1 MTQDTEHIAR
11 RIREAVEG
19 VEAPQR
25 LHAVVAEQT
34 ARRAPTRRRRLL
46 GLGGG
51 LVATAAAVVVA
62 LVLVLGSGGEPAIGD
77 AVALAQRTP
86 TRDAPAVD
94 PTNPKRVEKEVGG
107 VWFPNYDPEG
117 DTGWRPIGSR
127 TDDLDG
133 RRAVTVAYK
142 GAGGPVSYTIVDGAP
157 LEVPKGVPWHEYARF
172 RAAILRDD
180 AGQRVIAWEKG
191 GRTCIIA
198 GKGEDV
204 SALLEAAG
212 QA

>member
-1 MTQDTEHIAR
+1 VIDDTEHIAR
-11 RIREAVEG
+11 RIRETAQG
-19 VEAPQR
+19 VTAPDR
-25 LHAVVAEQT
+25 LHALVAEQT
-34 ARRAPTRRRRLL
+34 ARRAPARRRRLF
-46 GLGGG
+46 GLAGG
-51 LVATAAAVVVA
+51 LAAAAAAVIVA
-62 LVLVLGSGGEPAIGD
+62 LVIVLGSGGGPAIDD

-86 TRDAPAVD
+86 TSDAPAVD
-94 PTNPKRVEKEVGG
+94 PTNPKRVQEQVGG
-107 VWFPNYDPEG
+107 VWFPNYDG
-117 DTGWRPIGSR
+117 YTGWKPIGSR

-133 RRAVTVAYK
+133 RRAVTVAYQ

-157 LEVPKGVPWHEYARF
+157 LEVPEGVPWHDYDRF

-180 AGQRVIAWEKG
+180 GGERVIAWEKG

-204 SALLEAAG
+204 TALLEAAG

>member
-1 MTQDTEHIAR
+1 VTEDTEHIAR

-19 VEAPQR
+19 VTAPQR

-34 ARRAPTRRRRLL
+34 ARRAPARRRRLL

-62 LVLVLGSGGEPAIGD
+62 LVLVLGSRGEPAIGD

-94 PTNPKRVEKEVGG
+94 PTNPKRVEKQVGG
-107 VWFPNYDPEG
+107 VWFPNYDYEG

-180 AGQRVIAWEKG
+180 AGRRVIAWEKG

-198 GKGEDV
+198 GKDEDV

>member
-1 MTQDTEHIAR
+1 MIDDTEHIAR
-11 RIREAVEG
+11 RIRETAQG
-19 VEAPQR
+19 VTAPDR
-25 LHAVVAEQT
+25 LHALVAEQT
-34 ARRAPTRRRRLL
+34 ARRAPARRTRLF
-46 GLGGG
+46 GLAGG
-51 LVATAAAVVVA
+51 LAAAAAAVIVA
-62 LVLVLGSGGEPAIGD
+62 LVIVLGSGGGPAIDD

-86 TRDAPAVD
+86 TSDAPAVD
-94 PTNPKRVEKEVGG
+94 PTNPKRVQEQVGG
-107 VWFPNYDPEG
+107 VWFPNYDG
-117 DTGWRPIGSR
+117 YTGWKPIGSR

-133 RRAVTVAYK
+133 RRAVTVAYQ

-157 LEVPKGVPWHEYARF
+157 LEVPKGVPWHDYDRF

-180 AGQRVIAWEKG
+180 GGERVIAWEKG

-204 SALLEAAG
+204 AALLEAAG

>member
-1 MTQDTEHIAR
+1 MIDDTEHIAR
-11 RIREAVEG
+11 RIRETAQG
-19 VEAPQR
+19 VTAPDR
-25 LHAVVAEQT
+25 LHALVAEQT
-34 ARRAPTRRRRLL
+34 ARRAPARRRRLF
-46 GLGGG
+46 GLAGG
-51 LVATAAAVVVA
+51 LAAAAAAVIVA
-62 LVLVLGSGGEPAIGD
+62 LVIVLGSGGGPAIDD

-86 TRDAPAVD
+86 TSDAPAVD
-94 PTNPKRVEKEVGG
+94 PTNPKRVQEQVGG
-107 VWFPNYDPEG
+107 VWFPNYDG
-117 DTGWRPIGSR
+117 YTGWKPIGSR

-133 RRAVTVAYK
+133 RRAVTVAYQ

-157 LEVPKGVPWHEYARF
+157 LEVPKGVPWHDYERF

-180 AGQRVIAWEKG
+180 GGERVIAWEKG

-204 SALLEAAG
+204 TALLEAAG

>member
-1 MTQDTEHIAR
+1 MIHGTEHIAR
-11 RIREAVEG
+11 RIRETAEG
-19 VEAPQR
+19 VTAPDR
-25 LHAVVAEQT
+25 LHALVAEQT
-34 ARRAPTRRRRLL
+34 ARRAPARRRRLF
-46 GLGGG
+46 GLAGG
-51 LVATAAAVVVA
+51 LAAAAAAVIVA
-62 LVLVLGSGGEPAIGD
+62 LVIVLGSGGGPAIDD

-86 TRDAPAVD
+86 TSDAPAVD
-94 PTNPKRVEKEVGG
+94 PTNPKRVQEQVGG
-107 VWFPNYDPEG
+107 VWFPNYDG
-117 DTGWRPIGSR
+117 YTGWKPIGSR

-133 RRAVTVAYK
+133 RRAVTVAYQ

-157 LEVPKGVPWHEYARF
+157 LEVPKGVPWHDYARF

-180 AGQRVIAWEKG
+180 GGERVIAWEKG

-204 SALLEAAG
+204 TALLEAAG

>member
-1 MTQDTEHIAR
+1 VTDDTEHIAR
-11 RIREAVEG
+11 RIREAAEG
-19 VEAPQR
+19 VTAPDR

-34 ARRAPTRRRRLL
+34 ARRAPARRRRLL
-46 GLGGG
+46 VLGGG

-62 LVLVLGSGGEPAIGD
+62 LVLVLGSSGEPAIDD
-77 AVALAQRTP
+77 AVALAQRAP
-86 TRDAPAVD
+86 TSDAPAVD
-94 PTNPKRVEKEVGG
+94 PTNPKRVEKQVGG
-107 VWFPNYDPEG
+107 VWFPNYDAEG
-117 DTGWRPIGSR
+117 YTGWKAIGSR

-133 RRAVTVAYK
+133 RKAVTVAYQ

-157 LEVPKGVPWHEYARF
+157 LEVPEGVPWHDYARF

-180 AGQRVIAWEKG
+180 GGRRVIAWEKG

-198 GKGEDV
+198 GKEEDV

>member
-1 MTQDTEHIAR
+1 MIDDTEHIAR
-11 RIREAVEG
+11 RIRETAQG
-19 VEAPQR
+19 VTAPDR
-25 LHAVVAEQT
+25 LHALVAEQT
-34 ARRAPTRRRRLL
+34 ARRAPARRRRLF
-46 GLGGG
+46 GLAGG
-51 LVATAAAVVVA
+51 LAAAAAAVIVA
-62 LVLVLGSGGEPAIGD
+62 LVIVLGSGGGPAIDD

-86 TRDAPAVD
+86 TSDAPAVD
-94 PTNPKRVEKEVGG
+94 PTNPKRVQEQVGG
-107 VWFPNYDPEG
+107 VWFPNYDG
-117 DTGWRPIGSR
+117 YTGWKPIGSR

-133 RRAVTVAYK
+133 RRAVTVAYQ

-157 LEVPKGVPWHEYARF
+157 LEVPKGVPWHDYARF

-180 AGQRVIAWEKG
+180 GGERVIAWEKG

-204 SALLEAAG
+204 AALLEAAG

>member
-1 MTQDTEHIAR
+1 
-11 RIREAVEG
+11 
-19 VEAPQR
+19 
-25 LHAVVAEQT
+25 
-34 ARRAPTRRRRLL
+34 
-46 GLGGG
+46 
-51 LVATAAAVVVA
+51 
-62 LVLVLGSGGEPAIGD
+62 
-77 AVALAQRTP
+77 
-86 TRDAPAVD
+86 
-94 PTNPKRVEKEVGG
+94 
-107 VWFPNYDPEG
+107 VWFPNYDYEG

-198 GKGEDV
+198 GKGADV